1 MDEYS
6 QLLDS
11 LEGEHLK
18 DVAKAVIVLWEDI
31 WDHSDIWVE
40 YPLPEEDMA
49 PLLMRTMGYLV
60 QANEKVV
67 VVASTV
73 DVDHDI
79 MSQVTVLPRGCIKSL
94 TVL

>member
-11 LEGEHLK
+11 LKGESLR
-18 DVAKAVIVLWEDI
+18 DVAKAVIVVWEDI
-31 WDHSDIWVE
+31 WDHSDTWVD
-40 YPLPEEDMA
+40 YPLTDEDMA
-49 PLLMRTMGYLV
+49 PLFMRTMGYLV
-60 QANEKVV
+60 QANDKVI

>member
-40 YPLPEEDMA
+40 CPLPEEDMA